1 MLSNGFEIPIQL
13 KPVSSKLYC
22 YFVLSTHAMA
32 IIALLHPSSLPPW
45 LRLLLVVCVVA
56 SGIYH
61 IRRRAGVNREAWVWQ
76 HSGVWKRE
84 QDNMES
90 NWRLS
95 RIFSLTRLFVV
106 LRLVND
112 AGQREDVLW
121 FRDQFDADCFRRLRV
136 RLRFFQVDAT
146 RPGETI

>member
-32 IIALLHPSSLPPW
+32 IFALLHPSSLLLW
-45 LRLLLVVCVVA
+45 FRLLLVVGVVA

-61 IRRRAGVNREAWVWQ
+61 IRRHAGVSRATWIWQ

-84 QDNMES
+84 QDKMES
-90 NWRLS
+90 NWYLS
-95 RIFSLTRLFVV
+95 RIFSLTRYFVA

-112 AGQREDVLW
+112 AGQRADVLW
-121 FRDQFDADCFRRLRV
+121 FRDQFDAQNFRRLRV
-136 RLRFFQVDAT
+136 RLQFFQVEAT
-146 RPGETI
+146 RPGETS